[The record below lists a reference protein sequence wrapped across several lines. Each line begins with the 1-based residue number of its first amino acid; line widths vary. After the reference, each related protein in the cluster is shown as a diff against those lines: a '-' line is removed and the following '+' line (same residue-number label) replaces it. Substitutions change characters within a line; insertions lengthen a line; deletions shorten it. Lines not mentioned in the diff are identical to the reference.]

1 MRYSPFLRHI
11 LTACFTYLWI
21 WFAIGL
27 GGLTLILFGIISPLQ
42 SLILPLLLPLLRL
55 GGILLLTLSMAIL
68 YEGWRN

>member
-1 MRYSPFLRHI
+1 MRYGSFMRHI

-21 WFAIGL
+21 WFALGL
-27 GGLTLILFGIISPLQ
+27 SGLIFILFGIISQ
-42 SLILPLLLPLLRL
+42 MQWFILPLLLPMVRL